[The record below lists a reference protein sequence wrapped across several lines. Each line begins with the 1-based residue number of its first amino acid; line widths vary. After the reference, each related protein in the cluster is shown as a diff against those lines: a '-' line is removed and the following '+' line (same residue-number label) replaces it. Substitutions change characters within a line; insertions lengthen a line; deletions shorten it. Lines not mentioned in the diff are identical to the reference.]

1 MGILRILDK
10 KLGDKQILLNKE
22 NIEEAKREFDEA
34 TGKGYVAFEI
44 NSLGAKQLVKELN
57 SDAEEIVMIPPLVGG

>member
-22 NIEEAKREFDEA
+22 HIEEAKKEFDAA
-34 TGKGYVAFEI
+34 TKTGYIAFEI
-44 NSLGAKQLVKELN
+44 NGSCARQLVKELN
-57 SDAEEIVMIPPLVGG
+57 SDAEEVIMVPPLVGG